1 MTTGTHQTVYE
12 NKSLPPE
19 LDRIGLILLAI
30 GVVLV
35 IIAFVFEPVRAS
47 FDAAI
52 LYLFMVSI
60 AVGALFLLALEYI
73 TGAVWSVPMRRVTE
87 FLAGLSPFLVILVL
101 PLFLHMHD
109 LFHWTHTEAVQQDAM
124 LQGKTPYLN
133 VPFFIVRTFVFL
145 GIWVAFAMLF
155 TRNSTRQ
162 DVTRDPALTRSSVR
176 LAAFF
181 LPLFAI
187 TITFTAIDWGM
198 SLEPHWFSTI
208 YGVYYFSGTVLAAVA
223 AVTLIV
229 VLFHEKG
236 YLPGLR
242 RDHFYS
248 LGALMF
254 AFVNFWAY
262 IAFSQFLLIW
272 YANLPGGD
280 VLVHR
285 PLGAWMAVCV
295 GAPDP
300 HEVRGAVHRAPATG
314 GQDGHAPS
322 QVHGRV
328 DPGGAPRGPV
338 LACHAHPQSGCFAE
352 LDRTRIPVRSGRHDS
367 ARCFHGRASAIIL
380 FRWVILSCSVPWT
393 STCELTRDKGWNS
406 GLSTRQ
412 KWISGTSCGSRTSC
426 SARRT
431 CTFSPCS
438 W

>member
-1 MTTGTHQTVYE
+1 MTG
-12 NKSLPPE
+12 SASSSS
-19 LDRIGLILLAI
+19 AI
-30 GVVLV
+30 GVALV

-87 FLAGLSPFLVILVL
+87 FLSGLSPFLVILVL
-101 PLFLHMHD
+101 PLLLHMHD
-109 LFHWTHTEAVQQDAM
+109 LFHWTHAEAVQQDAM

-162 DVTRDPALTRSSVR
+162 DVTREPALTRSSVR

-272 YANLPGGD
+272 YANLPEETFWFIARWEHGWQYVSVLLIIMKFGVPYIVLLPQEAKMDTRRLKFMAAWILVAHLVDLYWLVMPTHSPGASISWTEVGFPFVAVGMIMLLLSWKSKRYNLVPVGD
-280 VLVHR
+280 PKLQ
-285 PLGAWMAVCV
+285 
-295 GAPDP
+295 
-300 HEVRGAVHRAPATG
+300 RAM
-314 GQDGHAPS
+314 D
-322 QVHGRV
+322 
-328 DPGGAPRGPV
+328 
-338 LACHAHPQSGCFAE
+338 
-352 LDRTRIPVRSGRHDS
+352 
-367 ARCFHGRASAIIL
+367 FHL
-380 FRWVILSCSVPWT
+380 
-393 STCELTRDKGWNS
+393 
-406 GLSTRQ
+406 
-412 KWISGTSCGSRTSC
+412 
-426 SARRT
+426 
-431 CTFSPCS
+431 
-438 W
+438 